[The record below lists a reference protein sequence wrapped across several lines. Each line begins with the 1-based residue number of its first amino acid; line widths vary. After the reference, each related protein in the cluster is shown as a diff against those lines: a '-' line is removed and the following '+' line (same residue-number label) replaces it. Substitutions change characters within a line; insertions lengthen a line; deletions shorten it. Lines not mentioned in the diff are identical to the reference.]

1 MNINIAFV
9 LFSFVVLVYWIIM
22 DFFTMLFRF
31 TGLPVERARFQVM
44 SLLTDCGFTTRES
57 EAILAFRPRRRLA
70 FMTMV
75 FGYAFNI
82 TIVSAFI
89 NVFLSLKLVQKENMV
104 LSILIPFC
112 VVLLIILLLKVQK
125 VREWENRF
133 FEMLAQKILNNPST
147 NTVLLLD
154 HIGQGSIAQISLRE
168 LPEHLRGKELRDTGL
183 RADLNIL
190 VMLVERGGKKAEP
203 PTAET
208 IFEVGDKLTVF
219 GDYQAICRSFEAREQ
234 FMDDQ

>member
-31 TGLPVERARFQVM
+31 TGLPDERARFQVM
-44 SLLTDCGFTTRES
+44 SLLTGCGFTTRES
-57 EAILAFRPRRRLA
+57 EAILSFRPRRRLA
-70 FMTMV
+70 LMTMI

-89 NVFLSLKLVQKENMV
+89 NVFLSLKLVQKENLV
-104 LSILIPFC
+104 LSILIPLC
-112 VVLLIILLLKVQK
+112 ALLLVIMLLKVRK

-133 FEMLAQKILNNPST
+133 FEMLAKKILNNPSA

-154 HIGQGSIAQISLRE
+154 HIGQGSIAQIPLRE
-168 LPEHLRGKELRDTGL
+168 LPESLRGKELKDTGL
-183 RADLNIL
+183 KAGQNIL
-190 VMLVERGGKKAEP
+190 VLLVEKHGKKPEP

-219 GDYQAICRSFEAREQ
+219 GEYHAICRSFEAREQ

>member
-9 LFSFVVLVYWIIM
+9 LFSFVVLVYWILM

-31 TGLPVERARFQVM
+31 TGLPDEKARFQVM
-44 SLLTDCGFTTRES
+44 SLLTGCGFTTRES
-57 EAILAFRPRRRLA
+57 EAIMSFRPRRRLA
-70 FMTMV
+70 FITMI

-89 NVFLSLKLVQKENMV
+89 NVFLSLKLVQKENLV
-104 LSILIPFC
+104 LSILIPLS
-112 VVLLIILLLKVQK
+112 VVFVIILLLKVQK
-125 VREWENRF
+125 VREWENRL
-133 FEMLAQKILNNPST
+133 FEKLAEKLLNKASA

-154 HIGQGSIAQISLRE
+154 HIGHGSIAQVSLRE
-168 LPEHLRGKELRDTGL
+168 MPEDLKDRQLKDTGL
-183 RADLNIL
+183 RADQNIL

-208 IFEVGDKLTVF
+208 VFQVGDKLTVF
-219 GDYQAICRSFEAREQ
+219 GDYQAICRTFEAREQ

>member
-44 SLLTDCGFTTRES
+44 SLLTGCGFTTRES
-57 EAILAFRPRRRLA
+57 EAIQAFRPRRRLA

-89 NVFLSLKLVQKENMV
+89 NVFLSLKLVQKENLV
-104 LSILIPFC
+104 LSILIPFY

-133 FEMLAQKILNNPST
+133 FEMLAQK
-147 NTVLLLD
+147 
-154 HIGQGSIAQISLRE
+154 
-168 LPEHLRGKELRDTGL
+168 
-183 RADLNIL
+183 
-190 VMLVERGGKKAEP
+190 
-203 PTAET
+203 
-208 IFEVGDKLTVF
+208 F
-219 GDYQAICRSFEAREQ
+219 
-234 FMDDQ
+234 